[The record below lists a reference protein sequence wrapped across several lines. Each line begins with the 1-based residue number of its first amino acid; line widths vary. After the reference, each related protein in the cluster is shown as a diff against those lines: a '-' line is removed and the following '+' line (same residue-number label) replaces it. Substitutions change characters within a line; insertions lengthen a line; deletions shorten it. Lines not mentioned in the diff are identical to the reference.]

1 MATTEHAQDDRQ
13 ASHASSIDDEKIHIQ
28 SQEHE
33 AGDEPTPEDVEFR
46 RRELKVVTKLDVY
59 IVPVL
64 LILQLLSFLD
74 RGEYHNSPGPLTAR
88 SNR

>member
-1 MATTEHAQDDRQ
+1 MATTEHAQDDRR
-13 ASHASSIDDEKIHIQ
+13 ASHASSIDDEKTHIQ
-28 SQEHE
+28 SQERE
-33 AGDEPTPEDVEFR
+33 AGEEPTPEEVEFR

-74 RGEYHNSPGPLTAR
+74 RGSYSQPAQTSTTKSIR
-88 SNR
+88 